1 MNMTNKALAKYAVT
15 GILEG
20 TYHASRA
27 TELARVAELAAR
39 SCPDVVADAAV
50 VCRERGMAE
59 VPAFL
64 VAHLAACDV
73 VTMSRV
79 FPRVIDDGR
88 MLRAFVQIVRSGVT
102 GRKSFGSAPKRA
114 IREWFGARS
123 PDVVFRQ
130 SIGQSPSMSDVIK
143 MVRPPPR
150 NDQGEADAVRE
161 ALYGYLIGKNVDVSK
176 LPPLAKAFESFRR
189 GTGPV
194 PDVPFEML
202 TALPLR
208 AEHWAELAT
217 KMTLADLRD
226 NLDVLRD
233 HGVLDDAAMVE
244 SIAARLEDVQAIR
257 RGRVMPMSML
267 LASKEPRVPYAIVRA
282 LEIGLAHALANVPRL
297 FGRVVVL
304 ADASVA
310 MRRAIDGVRLADVA
324 ALAVRAWGG
333 PEIVT
338 YAGEPAPLR
347 RVEHADVV
355 VVLSDREAWADFRA
369 VGPASMASAWRSL
382 RERNPNAK
390 LVLVDLDPYDTDE
403 PACEDDVLRVGGFSD
418 AVFDVVASFVNS
430 N

>member
-1 MNMTNKALAKYAVT
+1 MSNGALARYAVT
-15 GILEG
+15 GIALG

-27 TELARVAELAAR
+27 TELARVAELAAA
-39 SCPDVVADAAV
+39 SSPETIADAAV
-50 VCRERGMAE
+50 VCRSRGMTE

-73 VTMSRV
+73 ATMSRV

-114 IREWFGARS
+114 IRGWFDART

-150 NDQGEADAVRE
+150 NDKGETDGVRE
-161 ALYGYLIGKNVDVSK
+161 ALYGYLIGKSVDVSK

-189 GTGPV
+189 GAGPV

-202 TALPLR
+202 TALPLH

-217 KMTLADLRD
+217 KMTLSDLRD
-226 NLDVLRD
+226 NLDVLLD

-244 SIAARLEDVQAIR
+244 SIAARLSDAEAIR

-267 LASKEPRVPYAIVRA
+267 LASKEPRVPYAIARA
-282 LEIGLAHALANVPRL
+282 LEIGMGHALANVPPL
-297 FGRVVVL
+297 LDRVVFL
-304 ADASVA
+304 ADASVS
-310 MRRAIDGVRLADVA
+310 MRREIDGVRLADVA
-324 ALAVRAWGG
+324 ALVLRAWGG
-333 PEIVT
+333 EVVT
-338 YAGEPAPLR
+338 YADEPAPLG
-347 RVEHADVV
+347 RVGDADVV

-369 VGPASMASAWRSL
+369 VGPASAAAAWRKH
-382 RERNPNAK
+382 RDRNRNAK
-390 LVLVDLDPYDTDE
+390 LVLVDLDPYDIDGSH
-403 PACEDDVLRVGGFSD
+403 CEDDVLRVGGFSD
-418 AVFDVVASFVNS
+418 AAFDVIASFVDS